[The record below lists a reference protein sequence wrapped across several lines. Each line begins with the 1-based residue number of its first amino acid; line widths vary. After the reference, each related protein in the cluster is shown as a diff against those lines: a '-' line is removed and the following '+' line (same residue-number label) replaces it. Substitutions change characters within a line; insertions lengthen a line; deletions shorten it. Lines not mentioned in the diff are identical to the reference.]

1 MRDCIFGGEF
11 ARPPLLILY
20 TMRSSSIGEIV
31 VKLASLAAFA
41 AVASLVSSHAS
52 ALHVDG
58 DGLGQVLLYPYYTVN
73 QNQDTYVTLG
83 NLEMYPVL
91 VHVRFLEG
99 QRGRPALDLDVVLR
113 PHSTWAAAV
122 TLDAGGGAKLV
133 LPDPACTSPAVPAGG
148 LPFTASGYD
157 GSGSLP
163 ADDGSHGI
171 ERTREGFIEAIAGA
185 LLGEGV
191 SGNVPDIDCNTVF
204 GLLPGDT
211 FGFGSPNPIFGS
223 GAIID
228 VGSGT
233 YYGYGAT
240 ALAGFT
246 SRSLYTP
253 DWGPLHPSLADAN
266 DDDDPDNRPIAEF
279 HAVNATTGDNYPLTS
294 VFENGVDAVS
304 AVLMTDAMQNDVVL
318 DPALGARTDWVVTM
332 PTRRFYEDS
341 IYDVPSL
348 FLGLDYTP
356 SYGLTLYDRSGT
368 SSSDTGGQFPNDVNV
383 LGFAPAA
390 GTTSPVFGSTLQ
402 LAVVTNL
409 TAGSA
414 RMDVNGRRLTGD
426 GSFFPKMPTDAGYLY
441 GYPMIG
447 FMAYKIVNANAEPGI
462 LANYGAGFPMRR
474 AACIT
479 SQTVMPFICRY

>member
-1 MRDCIFGGEF
+1 M
-11 ARPPLLILY
+11 
-20 TMRSSSIGEIV
+20 
-31 VKLASLAAFA
+31 KLASHAAFA
-41 AVASLVSSHAS
+41 AVASLVSGHAA
-52 ALHVDG
+52 ALNVDA

-91 VHVRFLEG
+91 AHVRFLEG

-133 LPDPACTSPAVPAGG
+133 LPDPACTSPAVPSGG
-148 LPFTASGYD
+148 LAFTSSGYD

-163 ADDGSHGI
+163 ADDGPHGI
-171 ERTREGFIEAIAGA
+171 ERTREGFIEAIGGAILGAGF
-185 LLGEGV
+185 
-191 SGNVPDIDCNTVF
+191 SGDVPDIDCSTVF

-211 FGFGSPNPIFGS
+211 FGFGSPNPILGS

-233 YYGYGAT
+233 YYGYAAT
-240 ALAGFT
+240 AIANFT

-266 DDDDPDNRPIAEF
+266 DRDPQSGPVAQFR
-279 HAVNATTGDNYPLTS
+279 AVDATTSDSSEVLTS

-304 AVLMTDAMQNDVVL
+304 AVLMTDAAQNDIVL
-318 DPALGARTDWVVTM
+318 DPALGARTDWVLTM
-332 PTRRFYEDS
+332 PTRRFYNDS
-341 IYDVPSL
+341 VYAVPSL
-348 FLGLDYTP
+348 FAGMPP
-356 SYGLTLYDRSGT
+356 SPGFGLTLYDRSGA
-368 SSSDTGGQFPNDVNV
+368 SSSGGGGQLTHDVNV
-383 LGFAPAA
+383 LGFAPTS
-390 GTTSPVFGSTLQ
+390 GTASPVLGSTLAMPIVTD
-402 LAVVTNL
+402 LAD
-409 TAGSA
+409 GSA
-414 RMDVNGRRLTGD
+414 RLDVNGTRATGD
-426 GSFFPKMPTDAGYLY
+426 GSSFPKFATDAGWLY

-447 FMAYKIVNANAEPGI
+447 FMAYRIVNANAQPGI
-462 LANYGAGFPMRR
+462 LANYGAAFPMRR

-479 SQTVMPFICRY
+479 RQNVVPFICRY